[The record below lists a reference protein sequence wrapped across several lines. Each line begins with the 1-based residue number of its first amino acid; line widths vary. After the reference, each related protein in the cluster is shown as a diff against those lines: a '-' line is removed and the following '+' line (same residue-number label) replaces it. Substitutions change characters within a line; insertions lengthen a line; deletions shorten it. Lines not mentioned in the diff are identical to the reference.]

1 MRTGKGKSTLIWS
14 LVLVLVLSLFLIGC
28 EEETTTTEA
37 PPAAGEPAVGQPA
50 PEQPAPEQ
58 PDPEM
63 SGSATVR
70 LTFAG
75 STTVQ
80 PLAQKLGEVYRQQNP
95 NIELEIGAGGSR
107 VGIEAVRNG
116 TTDIGMASREIRE
129 EEKAPGMGIHQIAV
143 DVLAIIVN
151 PANPINQL
159 SHEQLQNIY
168 RGNITNWSEVGG
180 NDQPI
185 EVVIREVTSGTRGAF
200 DDIVLDGAEPLA
212 SATTQVTAGEVHTY
226 VAEKAQAIGYVG
238 FGHVGGD
245 EVKVLLI
252 DNVAPSPQSA
262 MDGTYKLK
270 RPLHLLTGPLSR
282 PQAQLFVDFAL
293 SPEGQQVVVEDGWV
307 PVRGQ

>member
-1 MRTGKGKSTLIWS
+1 MSTGKRKKLMLIWS

-28 EEETTTTEA
+28 EEEATTTEA
-37 PPAAGEPAVGQPA
+37 PPAAGQPDA
-50 PEQPAPEQ
+50 GQ
-58 PDPEM
+58 PDPGQPGGEP
-63 SGSATVR
+63 GGVAPAVR

-80 PLAQKLGEVYRQQNP
+80 PLAQKLGDVYQQRNP
-95 NIELEIGAGGSR
+95 NVELEIGAGGSR
-107 VGIEAVRNG
+107 VGIEAVQNG
-116 TTDIGMASREIRE
+116 TADIGMASRDLKE
-129 EEKAPGMGIHQIAV
+129 EEKTPGMGIHQIAV

-151 PANPINQL
+151 PANPVSQL

-168 RGNITNWSEVGG
+168 LGNITNWSELGG
-180 NDQPI
+180 PDQPI

-200 DDIVLDGAEPLA
+200 DEIVLDDAEPVA

-226 VAEKAQAIGYVG
+226 VAEKVQAIGYVG

-245 EVKVLLI
+245 EVKVLSI
-252 DNVAPSPQSA
+252 DGVAPSPQSA

-270 RPLHLLTGPLSR
+270 RPLQLLTGPLSR
-282 PQAQLFVDFAL
+282 PQAQSFVDFAL